1 MLSVYETSLFLA
13 ILFDSP
19 RQTTSILSH
28 LIPDIYST
36 LFSPLSRLVVIISL
50 THHLAA
56 AYPSQVTFRQ
66 HLHTLPSSLLPLDSE
81 SRVWITSLAY
91 NLRSMNYS
99 KFEKL
104 TRPSSFS
111 PLFDVTQKQDHRTST
126 LDSIGCPHSSA
137 DLANQALHALIDSL
151 RTKAREKSWH
161 VIRSAYREL
170 ACHSGSGDTRD
181 WLERS
186 LALPSTIP
194 AACESTALREWLEKK
209 SREGQVRQKD
219 GASEGRWI
227 ICKVR

>member
-19 RQTTSILSH
+19 RQTTTILSH

-36 LFSPLSRLVVIISL
+36 LSTPPSCLVVIISL
-50 THHLAA
+50 IHHLVA

-81 SRVWITSLAY
+81 SRVWITSLAS
-91 NLRSMNYS
+91 NLRSLNYS

-111 PLFDVTQKQDHRTST
+111 PLFDVTHKQDHRTST
-126 LDSIGCPHSSA
+126 LHSIDCLHSSA
-137 DLANQALHALIDSL
+137 DLANRALHVLIDSL

-170 ACHSGSGDTRD
+170 ACHPGSGDTQD

-186 LALPSTIP
+186 LALSSIIP
-194 AACESTALREWLEKK
+194 AACESTALHEWLEKK
-209 SREGQVRQKD
+209 SREGQVKQKD
-219 GASEGRWI
+219 GAEGRWI